1 MRSNVIKFDKLDLTN
16 EIESDSIDLSQK
28 KSLNK
33 MILDE
38 LSVILG
44 QDINKGLKMVEQ
56 FISEEEM
63 VAFRSKLENKISSK
77 QKVSYEA
84 ISNQRHLN
92 NLKSCFE
99 GLSADSIL

>member
-16 EIESDSIDLSQK
+16 GIESDSINLSQK

-44 QDINKGLKMVEQ
+44 QDINKGLKMIEQ
-56 FISEEEM
+56 FISNEEM
-63 VAFRSKLENKISSK
+63 VAFKSKLENQISTK
-77 QKVSYEA
+77 QEVSYEA
-84 ISNQRHLN
+84 ISNKRHLN

-99 GLSADSIL
+99 GISSDSIL